1 MFDSWIDKFDWILII
16 RMVIA
21 ALCGL
26 AVGYERKFQLK
37 SAGVKTHFIVAISS
51 TLMMEV
57 SKYGFFDTQGAD
69 GARIAAQVVS
79 GISFLGAGIIIKRN
93 QNVEGLTTAA
103 GIWMMSGIGLA
114 IGAGMYFIGIT
125 CTVLYLLFH
134 LIVKWVDKKF
144 RIHQIGYVIYIK
156 DILFF
161 SKIVKPY
168 KNSKIIGCSIEQE
181 KECWKVEM
189 TVIFKQWEHIA
200 EWENLL
206 ISTKIVS
213 TLERIT

>member
-1 MFDSWIDKFDWILII
+1 MFDSWIDNFDCILII
-16 RMVIA
+16 RMIIA

-114 IGAGMYFIGIT
+114 IGSGMYFVGIS

-134 LIVKWVDKKF
+134 LFVRWIDKKF
-144 RIHQIGYVIYIK
+144 NLHQIGYVIYIK
-156 DILFF
+156 DVLFLYKIL
-161 SKIVKPY
+161 KPY
-168 KNSKIIGCSIEQE
+168 KNSKIIGCSIE
-181 KECWKVEM
+181 KEEDGWKLEM
-189 TVIFKQWEHIA
+189 TVIFKQWEHIV
-200 EWENLL
+200 EWENQV
-206 ISTKIVS
+206 ICTKTVS